1 MIDTT
6 SQLMIDNAR
15 SVAFGGM
22 PEIPKDASGEAIRKT
37 ATEFEAV
44 FATQMLE
51 PMFEELSQDGMFGGG
66 HAEGIYQSLM
76 VQEFGAII
84 AARGSLGIADI
95 VSREMLKIQE
105 AQSLANAEK
114 VPS

>member
-15 SVAFGGM
+15 SIAFGGM
-22 PEIPKDASGEAIRKT
+22 PKVSKNANEDAIRKT
-37 ATEFEAV
+37 AIEFEAV

-51 PMFEELSQDGMFGGG
+51 PMFEEISQDGMFGGG

-84 AARGSLGIADI
+84 AKRGSLGIADI

-105 AQSLANAEK
+105 AQSLAKPERI
-114 VPS
+114 PS